1 VAWEFILSIYNSDWD
16 ALTINENNR
25 TIRQNI
31 VSRFSPK
38 INSIKSIKRA
48 EQSKE
53 KQVKVVKIPP
63 PILARLP
70 KEVLEKSKFFN
81 KRGKK
86 ANKSEKPMKLYAQAS
101 APSIGEILKLK
112 ENFLSLST
120 KKIENIHR
128 IISDSGKSK
137 SKINMTTKSPLRNQ
151 IIILMGNDN
160 KTKSIA
166 SSSVYITNINSM
178 LKNIKSDI
186 RADFVR
192 TDQHGIIIIINKVA
206 STSDLQMV
214 ENYVK
219 NVDYLDSKD
228 IKILYLSQSKSYLK
242 IIGILYLMENTDI
255 FINTSVVKSILKTT
269 ISSRIF
275 HLLQSLELSRYYP
288 SQIWLSFGWTYR
300 MSKVVVRLN
309 VLLIGVSTLGAISLL
324 SIVQI

>member
-1 VAWEFILSIYNSDWD
+1 MAWEFILSIYNLDWD

-31 VSRFSPK
+31 VSKFSPK

-101 APSIGEILKLK
+101 APSIGETLKLK

-160 KTKSIA
+160 KTKFIA
-166 SSSVYITNINSM
+166 SSNVYITNINSV
-178 LKNIKSDI
+178 LKNIKSNI
-186 RADFVR
+186 RTDFVR
-192 TDQHGIIIIINKVA
+192 TDQHGIIIMMNKVT

-214 ENYVK
+214 ENYIK
-219 NVDYLDSKD
+219 NVDYLDPKD
-228 IKILYLSQSKSYLK
+228 IKILYLPQSKSYLK

-255 FINTSVVKSILKTT
+255 FINSSVVKSILKTT

-300 MSKVVVRLN
+300 MSKVVIRLN
-309 VLLIGVSTLGAISLL
+309 ILLIGISTLGAISLL
-324 SIVQI
+324 SI